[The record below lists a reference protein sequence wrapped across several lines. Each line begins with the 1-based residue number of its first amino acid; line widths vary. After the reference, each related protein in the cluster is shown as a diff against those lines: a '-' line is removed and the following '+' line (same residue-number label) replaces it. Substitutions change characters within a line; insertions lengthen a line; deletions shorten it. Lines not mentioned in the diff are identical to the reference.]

1 METKAPIRRITN
13 PLDTSPAR
21 PGGLDPVVSST
32 HWIGEGR
39 CFGPLHLDRMTVAGA
54 KGLLPGGTCQTV
66 KILARHLMFE
76 LVGVQT
82 RYGGPG
88 SNHVLSSRPSG
99 VWQEDSICTPV
110 SAVKLCF
117 FLHIMVAIGESS

>member
-1 METKAPIRRITN
+1 METKAPIRRISN

-32 HWIGEGR
+32 RWIGEDR
-39 CFGPLHLDRMTVAGA
+39 CFGPLHLDRVTGAGG
-54 KGLLPGGTCQTV
+54 KGLLLGGTCQTV

-82 RYGGPG
+82 EYGGPG
-88 SNHVLSSRPSG
+88 SNHVLSSAG
-99 VWQEDSICTPV
+99 VWQEDSICTSV